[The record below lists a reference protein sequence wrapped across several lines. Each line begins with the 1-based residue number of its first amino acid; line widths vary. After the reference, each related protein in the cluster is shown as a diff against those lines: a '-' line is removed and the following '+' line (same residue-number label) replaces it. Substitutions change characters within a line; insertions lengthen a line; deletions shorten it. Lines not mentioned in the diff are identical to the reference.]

1 MSAGSNS
8 ESNYRILLERP
19 AYPIA
24 EASRLVKLSSG
35 QIRRWL
41 RGYEFDY
48 LTKGPPQIRHSHK
61 PPVVPRAAKETP
73 YASFLDLIDLL
84 LVREFLNEGF
94 TLQQLRTVFAEAKEI
109 LEIDHLAYE
118 TFFTIGRSVFLEISG
133 HSMVALSTGGQLAI
147 DEFIRSLGHQIEFDE
162 ETKLAVR
169 WYPLHPDRNVVVDP
183 TISFGHPV
191 ITGRRVTTSNILDF
205 YQAEHGD
212 IDVICDW
219 MDVEPVKVKSA
230 IEFELQLAA

>member
-8 ESNYRILLERP
+8 EGNYHFLLESP

-24 EASRLVKLSSG
+24 EASRLVRLSSG

-48 LTKGPPQIRHSHK
+48 LTKGPPQIRHSQK
-61 PPVVPRAAKETP
+61 PPVVPGTARETP
-73 YASFLDLIDLL
+73 FASFLDLIDLI
-84 LVREFLNEGF
+84 LVREFLQEGF
-94 TLQQLRTVFAEAKEI
+94 TLQQLRLIFAEAKEI

-118 TFFTIGRSVFLEISG
+118 TFFTIGRSVFLETSAK
-133 HSMVALSTGGQLAI
+133 SMVALSTGGQLAI

-191 ITGRRVTTSNILDF
+191 ISGRRVTTSNIYDF

-219 MDVEPVKVKSA
+219 MDVEQVKVKSA
-230 IEFELQLAA
+230 IDFELQLAA